1 MVSSTERSRLK
12 RLLIDAAA
20 ITLIIA
26 SPVVGL
32 IPGPGGILVLLGGF
46 SLLASNHHWARQFL
60 LHLEKHRS
68 DFVES
73 MLADKK
79 ISIAADI
86 LAITAMAGGV
96 YIVFAADNYLVRGIG
111 LGMISAS
118 LILLLSNKKR
128 LEKLVRK
135 LKR

>member
-1 MVSSTERSRLK
+1 MASDTERSRLK

-26 SPVVGL
+26 SPVIGL
-32 IPGPGGILVLLGGF
+32 VPGPGGILLLLGGF

-60 LHLEKHRS
+60 LYLEKHRS
-68 DFVES
+68 DFVDS
-73 MLADKK
+73 MLADRK

-86 LAITAMAGGV
+86 VAIAAIAGGASIIFV
-96 YIVFAADNYLVRGIG
+96 ADNYLVRGIG
-111 LGMISAS
+111 LGMVSAS